1 MHLQMPAVE
10 LFADR
15 LPKRLDEM
23 NLKRSTAIFL
33 MTLVLLSAAAGW
45 YGWER
50 RKQPRQTAEKACK
63 KQCYPL
69 PWQIKGEKRIPNAPE
84 GWRNYP
90 THPRCV
96 CG

>member
-33 MTLVLLSAAAGW
+33 MTLVLLSATAGW

-50 RKQPRQTAEKACK
+50 GKQPRQTAEEACK